1 MSGGAYNYAYCR
13 LEDLA
18 EEIKQ
23 RDDHKALRYLV
34 SDYLKRLADICR
46 TTEWIDSG
54 DCGEEEWK
62 NAEEKLKSLSQKEIG
77 DAVKIKK
84 FDLIKKIVEETAHTK
99 S

>member
-13 LEDLA
+13 LENLA

-23 RDDHKALRYLV
+23 RDDHQALRCLV

-46 TTEWIDSG
+46 TIEWIDSG
-54 DCGEEEWK
+54 DYGEEEWK
-62 NAEEKLKSLSQKEIG
+62 DVEEKLKALSQKEVN

-84 FDLIKKIVEETAHTK
+84 FKLIKKIVEE
-99 S
+99 